1 MSTPIMSTTSLSSLF
16 SFRISS
22 LSSTAQTCRKR
33 ECAEA
38 KGKEGVVSCCLDCFL
53 GEDNL
58 CLFAYG
64 VPSWFSASSNIGAQ
78 HTCSMDDED
87 PPETVLR
94 RANEM
99 LACNGF
105 GSYDIVKNNCFDFA
119 FYCKT
124 GSNNLNRT
132 VLGVVTAPIIA
143 VAEPIAEAFSC
154 VIS

>member
-1 MSTPIMSTTSLSSLF
+1 
-16 SFRISS
+16 
-22 LSSTAQTCRKR
+22 
-33 ECAEA
+33 
-38 KGKEGVVSCCLDCFL
+38 
-53 GEDNL
+53 
-58 CLFAYG
+58 
-64 VPSWFSASSNIGAQ
+64 
-78 HTCSMDDED
+78 MDDED

-94 RANEM
+94 RANEI

-105 GSYDIVKNNCFDFA
+105 GSYDTVKNNCFDFA

-143 VAEPIAEAFSC
+143 VAEPIIAVAEPIAEAFSC